1 MRGFPGI
8 TRIQSTSKYGL
19 SYVAGYFKDGMD
31 PYFCR
36 TLVNERLPQAKES
49 IPSEVGV
56 PEMGPIST
64 GLGEIYQFKVA
75 GSGRSPMELRSIL
88 DWDIAPK
95 LRGVPGVVEVNT
107 QGGDLKTYVVEV
119 DGDKPTYAL
128 ETARDISSHLPNSRT
143 FKMRKVLR
151 RSAARTGSDE

>member
-1 MRGFPGI
+1 MRGLLGI

-19 SYVAGYFKDGMD
+19 SYVAIYFKNGMD

-49 IPSEVGV
+49 IPSQVGV

-64 GLGEIYQFKVA
+64 GLGEIYQFKVT

-88 DWDIAPK
+88 DWDIA
-95 LRGVPGVVEVNT
+95 EVT
-107 QGGDLKTYVVEV
+107 RR
-119 DGDKPTYAL
+119 
-128 ETARDISSHLPNSRT
+128 ARRCRSEHAG
-143 FKMRKVLR
+143 R
-151 RSAARTGSDE
+151 RSQDV